1 MQTAEENPTSSP
13 TTLHQKPKKTRS
25 SVVNRQDYICT
36 QQDLDIIE
44 PIRNTPSDG
53 NEKLVYIGNGDAD
66 IDRRKMDC
74 LFQNKGTKA
83 YLIDDPIN
91 GYISMI
97 NAQEDMKH
105 RNDGIA
111 LLETTYIAHI
121 LWRDGDKE
129 IPMEDLYPEND
140 EVERNA
146 IRRRVKRYLNHDM
159 RGISSEE
166 SGSPS
171 DVVFCI
177 EKETNEC
184 KSSQNQNECTSKRK
198 RSELEEDDSDKRID
212 NLTPD
217 ELLQIIYGTAD
228 EPMTEMPLSKDELT
242 DIVCDM
248 IILLNNDPA
257 SLETKWVR
265 TNKPYQLS
273 LTLKQLQDSL
283 RTDQP
288 MSKDLFDMNVRV
300 MTIKE
305 HKRLKRCNQPIWK
318 HYMDLQFCVRCPGTT
333 KEIIGGD
340 VDEPGK
346 HMQIHN
352 TTKHTR
358 ISHKNQRR
366 VKLKINNISRRKD
379 YVEK

>member
-1 MQTAEENPTSSP
+1 MNKLKGCPLIEN
-13 TTLHQKPKKTRS
+13 
-25 SVVNRQDYICT
+25 
-36 QQDLDIIE
+36 
-44 PIRNTPSDG
+44 
-53 NEKLVYIGNGDAD
+53 
-66 IDRRKMDC
+66 
-74 LFQNKGTKA
+74 
-83 YLIDDPIN
+83 
-91 GYISMI
+91 
-97 NAQEDMKH
+97 
-105 RNDGIA
+105 
-111 LLETTYIAHI
+111 
-121 LWRDGDKE
+121 
-129 IPMEDLYPEND
+129 
-140 EVERNA
+140 
-146 IRRRVKRYLNHDM
+146 
-159 RGISSEE
+159 SSEE

-318 HYMDLQFCVRCPGTT
+318 HYMDLQFCTLTDFGRDPKYKKKVDAKQLAETFKSWTLMTYDISRCRFILMRNISADVVLQIMYGFNGTNKKIQINTDVRALRRKLLVEMLTNQGNTCRF
-333 KEIIGGD
+333 IIPQNIQ
-340 VDEPGK
+340 EYL
-346 HMQIHN
+346 
-352 TTKHTR
+352 TR
-358 ISHKNQRR
+358 IR
-366 VKLKINNISRRKD
+366 
-379 YVEK
+379 EE